1 MRWLLD
7 VSQEIAQLRDDWR
20 AGMKK
25 IYVVVLSLLSL
36 ACAGVTSIQAQQKS
50 QTPFWGELSAG
61 PYAVGFRAIYEFD
74 RTRTWRV
81 TRGYEKPFAPDLN
94 GRPIRVSVWY
104 PAVRDAQARQLRFE
118 NYVRP
123 DAPKEFAELNTILEL
138 REKVSSSYQEH
149 WSDVLKMP
157 VNAYANATPASG
169 RFPLVLYAGGKDS
182 TSTTAV
188 FVLAE
193 FLASHGYVVATVPLL
208 GPTNENTEQGSL
220 PSDRERAV
228 QDLEFAWSL
237 VRAQT
242 DVDETKVGV
251 FGKSLGGIEALF
263 LAMRNGNVSAVVG
276 LDATYGFKG
285 LEKIMS
291 DMPDYAPR
299 KMRAAFLDIRRDW
312 DDPASMLNLSAEHA
326 FHYSDRSFVT
336 IKKMNHFDFDSDA
349 MIAFEFH
356 LPFGPTE
363 MENPGR
369 TRETASR
376 GYQSVCR
383 MVLDFF
389 DEKLKGDR
397 GGAERLRADVARAD
411 GGVLKHEDAL
421 TPPPSGV
428 EFAALIAEHGFD
440 AATALVE
447 RFRRELP
454 DEVVVDPDE
463 FTNVGYRLIAER
475 RFPEAIGIMRLIV
488 YAYPDSANAADS
500 LADAY
505 IAAGQNNLAR
515 ATLQQSLKVIP
526 RDSSLSQ
533 ANKQWMTKLEQAKL
547 DQLKP

>member
-1 MRWLLD
+1 
-7 VSQEIAQLRDDWR
+7 
-20 AGMKK
+20 MKNL
-25 IYVVVLSLLSL
+25 YVAVLSVLSLAL
-36 ACAGVTSIQAQQKS
+36 AGGAPIQAQQKS
-50 QTPFWGELSAG
+50 HTPFWGSLSAG
-61 PYAVGFRAIYEFD
+61 PYAVGFRTIYEFD

-81 TRGYEKPFAPDLN
+81 TRGYGKPFAPDLS

-104 PAVRDAQARQLRFE
+104 PAIRDARSRQVRFDD
-118 NYVRP
+118 YVNP
-123 DAPKEFAELNTILEL
+123 GGPKEFAELNTILEQ
-138 REKVSSSYQEH
+138 REKVSSSYHDH
-149 WSDVLKMP
+149 WSDVLQTP
-157 VNAYANATPASG
+157 VNAYANATPARG
-169 RFPLVLYAGGKDS
+169 RFPLVLYAGGLNS
-182 TSTTAV
+182 TSTTTV

-208 GPTNENTEQGSL
+208 GPTNENTEQGRL

-237 VRAQT
+237 MRAQT
-242 DVDETKVGV
+242 NVDEAKVGV
-251 FGKSLGGIEALF
+251 FGKSLGGIEAII
-263 LAMRNGNVSAVVG
+263 LAMRNENVSAVVG
-276 LDATYGFKG
+276 LDATYGFRG
-285 LEKIMS
+285 NEKVMS
-291 DMPDYAPR
+291 ELPDYAPR

-312 DDPASMLNLSAEHA
+312 DDPAGALDLSAEHA

-363 MENPGR
+363 VAHPGR
-369 TRETASR
+369 TRETAYR

-389 DEKLKGDR
+389 DEKLKGDPN
-397 GGAERLRADVARAD
+397 GAERLRADVAHAD

-428 EFAALIAEHGFD
+428 EFAALIAEQGFD
-440 AATALVE
+440 AATALVD
-447 RFRRELP
+447 RYRREIP
-454 DEVVVDPDE
+454 DEVVVDQDV
-463 FTNVGYRLIAER
+463 FSNVGYRLIAER

-488 YAYPDSANAADS
+488 DAYPDSANAADS

-505 IAAGQNNLAR
+505 IAAGQSDLAR
-515 ATLQQSLKVIP
+515 ATLQRSLKVIP
-526 RDSSLSQ
+526 RDSSLNET
-533 ANKQWMTKLEQAKL
+533 NKQWMTKLERAKL